1 MIGRVFDT
9 LMIGGALAIGVVAS
23 FRPPTAAPAVAAPAV
38 PAMVPPLPKPCWPV
52 SQLTG
57 PDSVYLYLPCNDTR
71 MLDSATRA
79 QVTCTIERMKVHSGF
94 PPYIYETYRSDARQ
108 GRLYG
113 QGRPWLPG
121 GRVGVIVTRAKS
133 ARQSA
138 HGTGYGVDIIHKRD
152 GWSNARFYKSLA
164 LHAFE
169 CGLEA
174 GASWPTFPDAPHVQS
189 RAFTAARKRMV
200 GGPS

>member
-1 MIGRVFDT
+1 MIALDT
-9 LMIGGALAIGVVAS
+9 LLIGGALAIGVAAL
-23 FRPPTAAPAVAAPAV
+23 FRQPPVVQPPVVPPSAVIV
-38 PAMVPPLPKPCWPV
+38 RDPLPKPCWPV
-52 SQLTG
+52 SELTG
-57 PDSVYLYLPCNDTR
+57 KDSVYLYLPCRDTR

-79 QVTCTIERMKVHSGF
+79 QVTCTLERMQSHGGW

-108 GRLYG
+108 WRLYG
-113 QGRPWLPG
+113 QGRPGIPG

-189 RAFTAARKRMV
+189 RAFTAARKRQV